1 MRGVADLGML
11 DRMPRAF
18 VYQILNHYTPRE
30 ALDPGFLVLDNS
42 TNLRP
47 DWYEYWPMRNY
58 LLQEPLDEDAFYGFL
73 SPKFRQKTNLDATHV
88 EALVRAADP
97 ATDVILLTP
106 SIHNSAHF
114 LNVFL
119 HGEFKHPGLLRVAE
133 QVLARVGERSDLD
146 NLVTDSRNEV
156 FSNYFIAR
164 PRFWREW
171 LRINEVIYQLAEDP
185 GDALGNR
192 LRTPVPYRAGASA
205 PLKIFLIERIATWIL
220 ATDPRF
226 RARPCDPFAAAAK
239 IHRTPVAVVC
249 DALKIA
255 YSTQHHGQYR
265 DVFNLVQAARAVCTR
280 QLRFAALL
288 GVSPVRACLARLSA
302 YWSGNGRH

>member
-1 MRGVADLGML
+1 
-11 DRMPRAF
+11 MPQAF
-18 VYQILNHYTPRE
+18 VHQILNHYTPRQ

-42 TNLRP
+42 ANLRP

-58 LLQEPLDEDAFYGFL
+58 LLAQPLDEEAFYGFL
-73 SPKFRQKTNLDATHV
+73 SPKFHQKTNLDATHV

-97 ATDVILLTP
+97 TVDVILLTP
-106 SIHNSAHF
+106 SIHNSAHH

-119 HGEFKHPGLLRVAE
+119 HGEAKHPGLLRVAE
-133 QVLARVGERSDLD
+133 EVLRRAGERTDLD

-156 FSNYFIAR
+156 FSNYFVAR

-171 LRINEVIYQLAEDP
+171 LRINELVFRLAEDP
-185 GDALGNR
+185 ADALGAR
-192 LRTPVPYRAGASA
+192 LRAPVAYRAGATA

-220 ATDPRF
+220 ATDGRF
-226 RARPCDPFAAAAK
+226 RAQPCDPFAAARK

-265 DVFNLVQAARAVCTR
+265 DVFQLVQSARALCTR
-280 QLRFAALL
+280 QLRLAALL